1 MTAIGIGLSPVLGGK
16 AATGAAIHAR
26 WLGSSVVYW
35 TLDEASGNRAA
46 LIGGLT
52 LTDNNTVGST
62 TGILSNAANFVAA
75 NSESLS
81 HANDAAFSIGDG
93 DFTLRVWV
101 NLSAI
106 QTNNDCGIMTM
117 DNYPTAGR
125 EWHILFVVPAT
136 VRFNMQNSGGADI
149 VAVPATIGTGALH
162 HVVVTRVGA
171 DIKVYVDSGTPETG
185 TISGTPNT
193 GAATFRVGTLGT
205 GTSYYMDGAIDEIA
219 IVKGLA
225 WDAAQVAYDY
235 NAGAGRRYPD

>member
-1 MTAIGIGLSPVLGGK
+1 MTAIGIGLSPVLGSK
-16 AATGAAIHAR
+16 AATGTAIHAR
-26 WLGSSVVYW
+26 WFGSSVVYFA
-35 TLDEASGNRAA
+35 LDEASGNRAA
-46 LIGGLT
+46 LVGGLT
-52 LTDNNTVGST
+52 LTDNNTVGSVA
-62 TGILSNAANFVAA
+62 GILSNAANLVAA

-81 HANDAAFSIGDG
+81 HANDAALSVGDA

-101 NLSAI
+101 NVSASQI
-106 QTNNDCGIMTM
+106 NPDFGIITM

-125 EWHILFVVPAT
+125 EWHILCIFPD

-149 VAVPATIGTGALH
+149 VAVSQTMGASAWH
-162 HVVVTRVGA
+162 HVVVTRSGA
-171 DIKVYVDSGTPETG
+171 DISVYVDAGTPATG
-185 TISGTPNT
+185 TIAGTPNT